1 MGTPIAAR
9 SYDAAGE
16 APVPLKGPRKVML
29 FRRWWAVLGVGLGLA
44 VLAPAAS
51 AAITPSLTL
60 DQRAG
65 TQAGSLVA
73 LGTNVTFAPT
83 ANDTVNNLTEVLP
96 PGLLSNASIDGGQC
110 IKTPPPSSGLPL
122 AACKIGT
129 GQATVVVNGVLTT
142 TQPLSLYLV
151 RKPAAPDLA
160 GIAIYTDNTST
171 QLGKT
176 GDVFLRPS
184 GDPAGVGIDIAFKS
198 IPKSISFGGPPLTLS
213 VKSLQTTISSIRMPD
228 SCPSPPANY
237 VIKANSYA
245 DATMK
250 TTSAPLQVT
259 GCSSLKLTPTFTVT
273 AIRDSGDLGVKV
285 TTDLQQP
292 GTPDQATSRKVVL
305 TLPPLVL
312 APNVLAV
319 VTGGILCTDP
329 TFASCTPVGSVSS
342 TSPGYPTALNGKAYL
357 TGSLLAP
364 SITLRFP
371 PPFPITLS
379 GSENLLT
386 GSATFNGVP
395 DIPLTDLK
403 VILNGGPDSVFTAT
417 CIPPSGTASTKLTS
431 QNGDKTATAKAP
443 FTVQNCPL
451 GL

>member
-1 MGTPIAAR
+1 MKSFSR
-9 SYDAAGE
+9 LS
-16 APVPLKGPRKVML
+16 
-29 FRRWWAVLGVGLGLA
+29 AVLGIALGLA

-51 AAITPSLTL
+51 AAIAPSLTL
-60 DQRAG
+60 DQSAG

-73 LGTNVTFAPT
+73 LTTDVAFAPT
-83 ANDTVNNLTEVLP
+83 SNDTVKDLTEILP
-96 PGLLSNASIDGGQC
+96 PGLLSNASIDGGRC
-110 IKTPPPSSGLPL
+110 IKAAAPSSGLPR

-129 GQATVVVNGVLTT
+129 GQASVVVNGVLNT

-151 RKPAAPDLA
+151 KAPAPADLA
-160 GIAIYTDNTST
+160 GVAIYTDNTAT

-176 GDVFLRPS
+176 GDVALRPS
-184 GDPAGVGIDIAFKS
+184 GDPAGVGIDITFKG
-198 IPKSISFGGPPLTLS
+198 IPNSVSFGGPPLTLS
-213 VKSLQTTISSIRMPD
+213 VTELKTTISAIRMPD
-228 SCPSPPANY
+228 SCPSPPANFT
-237 VIKANSYA
+237 VKADSYA
-245 DATMK
+245 DSTAK

-259 GCSSLKLTPTFTVT
+259 GCSSLKLTPTFKVT
-273 AIRDSGDLGVKV
+273 AIRDAIDPGVKV
-285 TTDLQQP
+285 TTDLKQP
-292 GTPDQATSRKVVL
+292 AAPDQATNRKVVL

-329 TFASCTPVGSVSS
+329 TFASCTPIGSVSS
-342 TSPGYPTALNGKAYL
+342 TSPGYPLALHGKAYL
-357 TGSLLAP
+357 TGSLVAP

-379 GSENLLT
+379 GAENLVT
-386 GSATFNGVP
+386 GSATFTAVP
-395 DIPLTDLK
+395 DIPLTDLR
-403 VILNGGPDSVFTAT
+403 VVLNGGPKSVFIAT
-417 CIPPSGTASTKLTS
+417 CIPPSGTASTALTS

>member
-1 MGTPIAAR
+1 
-9 SYDAAGE
+9 
-16 APVPLKGPRKVML
+16 VKL
-29 FRRWWAVLGVGLGLA
+29 FRRWWALMGIALGLA

-60 DQRAG
+60 NQSAG
-65 TQAGSLVA
+65 TQAGSSVA
-73 LGTNVTFAPT
+73 LGTNVGFAPT
-83 ANDTVNNLTEVLP
+83 SKDTVKNLTEILP
-96 PGLLSNASIDGGQC
+96 PGLLANASIDGGQC
-110 IKTPPPSSGLPL
+110 IQTPPPASGLPL

-129 GQATVVVNGVLTT
+129 GQATVVVNNVLTT

-151 RKPAAPDLA
+151 RRPAPTDLA

-171 QLGKT
+171 QLGTT

-184 GDPAGVGIDIAFKS
+184 GDPAGVGIDITFKS

-213 VKSLQTTISSIRMPD
+213 VTKLQTTISSIRMPD
-228 SCPSPPANY
+228 SCPSPAANY

-245 DATMK
+245 DATLK
-250 TTSAPLQVT
+250 TASAPLQVT
-259 GCSSLKLTPTFTVT
+259 GCSSLKLTPTFKVT
-273 AIRDSGDLGVKV
+273 AIHDSADLGVKV

-312 APNVLAV
+312 TPNVVSV
-319 VTGGILCTDP
+319 VAGGILCTDP
-329 TFASCTPVGSVSS
+329 TFASCTPIGSVSS
-342 TSPGYPTALNGKAYL
+342 TSPGYPTGLHGKAYL

-379 GSENLLT
+379 GADNLVT
-386 GSATFNGVP
+386 GSATFTGVP

-403 VILNGGPDSVFTAT
+403 VVLNGGPNSVFTST
-417 CIPPSGTASTKLTS
+417 CIPPSGTASTTLTS

-443 FTVQNCPL
+443 FTVQDCLL